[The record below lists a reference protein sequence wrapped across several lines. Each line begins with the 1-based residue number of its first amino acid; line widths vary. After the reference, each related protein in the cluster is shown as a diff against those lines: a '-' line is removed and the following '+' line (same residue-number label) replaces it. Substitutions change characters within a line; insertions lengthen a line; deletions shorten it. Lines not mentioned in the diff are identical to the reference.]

1 MAGVEAGPY
10 GEIMRD
16 KRARWEARGDCRDC
30 GVRVRIVSRTGSY
43 RSVAHDAGAGVP
55 VGRLVPEERNGGRG
69 EAMIQALGVVLLLAG
84 VAGIFFGLGGL
95 DGGGDMDTRFLVAGG
110 AAGIVG
116 GCCPA

>member
-1 MAGVEAGPY
+1 
-10 GEIMRD
+10 
-16 KRARWEARGDCRDC
+16 
-30 GVRVRIVSRTGSY
+30 
-43 RSVAHDAGAGVP
+43 
-55 VGRLVPEERNGGRG
+55 
-69 EAMIQALGVVLLLAG
+69 MIQALGVVLLLAG